1 MYIYQPFI
9 KHANMVA
16 VGKRRIVG
24 MSSIK
29 VPITRTDKEGFQV
42 TIDLNLLSE
51 YLLMTGVQ

>member
-1 MYIYQPFI
+1 
-9 KHANMVA
+9 
-16 VGKRRIVG
+16 

-42 TIDLNLLSE
+42 TIDLNFLSE

>member
-1 MYIYQPFI
+1 
-9 KHANMVA
+9 MVA